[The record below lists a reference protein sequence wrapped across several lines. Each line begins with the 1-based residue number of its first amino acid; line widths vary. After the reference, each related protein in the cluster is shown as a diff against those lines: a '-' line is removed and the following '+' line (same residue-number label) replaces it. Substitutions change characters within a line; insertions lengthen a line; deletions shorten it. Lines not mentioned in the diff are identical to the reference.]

1 LRGTRHEKENETEN
15 EWKDKMTRKKLK
27 LGVFGFGVVGKGLY
41 DVLQSTPGLHADIVK
56 ICVKHRDKKR
66 PIGPENFT
74 YDPDEL
80 LNNPDINVI
89 VELIDDAD
97 AAFEI
102 TKKALQNGKGVVSA
116 NKKMIAEHFSE
127 LLKLQQD
134 AERPFLYEAACCASI
149 PVVRNLEEY
158 YDNDLL
164 QSLRGIINGS
174 TNYILT
180 QMSVNNASYD
190 EALQQAQALGY
201 AESNP
206 ALDVE
211 GFDAK
216 NKLSIFL
223 VHAFGLASPL
233 NELFHLGINRIRPL
247 DSRYAK
253 EKGYKIKLTACA
265 RKVKDDGIAAY
276 VLPQFIAKDDRLFQI
291 DDVFNGV
298 EIEGAFADK
307 QFFSGK
313 GAGAHPTASAVLSD
327 ISALSYDYHYEY
339 KKIHQNTRSVI
350 TTDFPLRVFV
360 SFPDELSALKFD
372 FIDIEEQYQARSENY
387 LTGTI
392 HFEKLINSQWIKDVK
407 VSVITFE

>member
-1 LRGTRHEKENETEN
+1 MEI
-15 EWKDKMTRKKLK
+15 KMNRKKLK

-41 DVLQSTPGLHADIVK
+41 DVLHSTPGLHADIVK
-56 ICVKHRDKKR
+56 ICVKHKDKPR
-66 PIGPENFT
+66 PISQDHFT
-74 YDPDEL
+74 YDADEL

-116 NKKMIAEHFSE
+116 NKKMIAEHFNE
-127 LLKLQQD
+127 LYALQQEVD
-134 AERPFLYEAACCASI
+134 RPFLYEAACCASI

-174 TNYILT
+174 TNYILS
-180 QMSVNNASYD
+180 QMASHGVSYD
-190 EALQQAQALGY
+190 EALREAQTLGY

-211 GFDAK
+211 GLDAK

-233 NELFHLGINRIRPL
+233 QDLFHLGITRIRSL

-265 RKVKDDGIAAY
+265 RKVNEDSIASY
-276 VLPQFIAKDDRLFQI
+276 VMPQFIAPDDRLYQI

-339 KKIHQNTRSVI
+339 KKIHQNTHSAI
-350 TTDFPLRVFV
+350 TKDFLLRVFV
-360 SFPDELSALKFD
+360 SFPDAYSALKHD
-372 FIDIEEQYQARSENY
+372 FAEIEEQYQAKGENY
-387 LTGTI
+387 LTGSISFDRLTGS
-392 HFEKLINSQWIKDVK
+392 EWIKNK
-407 VSVITFE
+407 NVSVISFE